1 MSKAVINRI
10 TKSGLPIPLALN
22 GTKVPPMW
30 QVHGA
35 LIMFQIIHGSGAVIG
50 KFGIANFN
58 PAVFTLIRDA
68 IAGPLLILL
77 ALCSENA
84 ICIPWKDVPWFLISG
99 LCLFTDQICFMLGL
113 KLSSAIMASAW
124 TPSHSIFTT
133 VISVILG
140 WEKVTML
147 KIPGIIVAFLGAA
160 FMVLTSESNFGRFS
174 IKVGDQDFIGNVLFF
189 VSCLNSALY
198 VIFSRR
204 LLKSHPTLVVAGWSH
219 ISCCVWMGIGT
230 VVINS
235 VPLGVAFLC
244 PPELGTNEPSCAAW
258 HVPYDATII
267 LALLYWILFC
277 SVAAYFFVTWG
288 SQYALP
294 SNVLAYSALRPLVTA
309 SLTVLIKSCGHE
321 GHLAIPGYNL
331 LGGVAIV
338 FGLYL
343 LIADGRIHHK
353 QIKCIVN
360 LKSYEERAI
369 MQASGRTIYLSEV
382 A

>member
-1 MSKAVINRI
+1 MSVAVINPKN
-10 TKSGLPIPLALN
+10 KSRPPIPLALN
-22 GTKVPPMW
+22 GTWVPPMW

-35 LIMFQIIHGSGAVIG
+35 LLMFQIIHGSGAVVG

-77 ALCSENA
+77 AFCSKNA
-84 ICIPWKDVPWFLISG
+84 ISIPWKDVPWFLISG
-99 LCLFTDQICFMLGL
+99 FCLFTDQICFMFGL
-113 KLSSAIMASAW
+113 KLSSALMASAW
-124 TPSHSIFTT
+124 TPTHPIFTT
-133 VISVILG
+133 VISIIIG
-140 WEKVTML
+140 WEKPTMP
-147 KIPGIIVAFLGAA
+147 KISGISVAFFGAA
-160 FMVLTSESNFGRFS
+160 FMVLTSESTFGKLT
-174 IKVGDQDFIGNVLFF
+174 IEVGDQDFVGNVLFF

-198 VIFSRR
+198 VLFSRR

-219 ISCCVWMGIGT
+219 ISCFFWMIIGT

-235 VPLGVAFLC
+235 VPGGVAFLC
-244 PPELGTNEPSCAAW
+244 PPELGTNEPSCSAW
-258 HVPYDATII
+258 HVPYDAAII

-309 SLTVLIKSCGHE
+309 LLTVIIKLCGHE
-321 GHLAIPGYNL
+321 EHFYIPGYNL

-343 LIADGRIHHK
+343 LIADSKIHHK
-353 QIKCIVN
+353 QIKCIVK
-360 LKSYEERAI
+360 LKSYEENATV
-369 MQASGRTIYLSEV
+369 QGSVRTIHLSEV
-382 A
+382 V